1 MLMRQYVIAKK
12 KKKNLLEKAKF
23 LPVPTCQLFKF
34 LQLCRASKPYGR
46 EKGRRGVHSYP
57 VTDI

>member
-1 MLMRQYVIAKK
+1 MSLQK

-23 LPVPTCQLFKF
+23 FPVPTCQLFKF

-57 VTDI
+57 VIDI

>member
-12 KKKNLLEKAKF
+12 KNLLEKAKF
-23 LPVPTCQLFKF
+23 FPVPTCQLFKF

-57 VTDI
+57 VIDI